1 MANNFSDSQVA
12 ISNNSLTDIV
22 TASNKS
28 MVIAGTLSNTGG
40 TSINVTLKKY
50 DASGTADFVLYNTM
64 PLPSGSSLK
73 INKVAI
79 VSKFGSKKSE
89 KAANGIVKKLL
100 KLKSQ
105 VYTIAP
111 ISVQGAKNNFSSP

>member
-12 ISNNSLTDIV
+12 ISNNSLTDIA

-50 DASGTADFVLYNTM
+50 DNSATTAFSILTLGSQSIRSFAYVISGFLHF
-64 PLPSGSSLK
+64 GSS
-73 INKVAI
+73 I
-79 VSKFGSKKSE
+79 G
-89 KAANGIVKKLL
+89 
-100 KLKSQ
+100 
-105 VYTIAP
+105 
-111 ISVQGAKNNFSSP
+111 NFLYITFLPY

>member
-50 DASGTADFVLYNTM
+50 DNSATTAFSILTSV
-64 PLPSGSSLK
+64 PLPSGSSLEIPK
-73 INKVAI
+73 IILQTSDKIQAQSDNASGNLTVALQ
-79 VSKFGSKKSE
+79 
-89 KAANGIVKKLL
+89 LL
-100 KLKSQ
+100 TD
-105 VYTIAP
+105 VA
-111 ISVQGAKNNFSSP
+111 